1 MSARQN
7 KTKEVREN
15 PPGAATNPVTYILV
29 SWLTPY
35 SVLKMRDNDENY
47 CWPVKKTMEHDDS
60 GEQMM
65 VCQGVYISKMKM
77 MKMMAMM
84 KIIVI

>member
-1 MSARQN
+1 MC
-7 KTKEVREN
+7 
-15 PPGAATNPVTYILV
+15 
-29 SWLTPY
+29 
-35 SVLKMRDNDENY
+35 DNDENY

-77 MKMMAMM
+77 MNMMAIM